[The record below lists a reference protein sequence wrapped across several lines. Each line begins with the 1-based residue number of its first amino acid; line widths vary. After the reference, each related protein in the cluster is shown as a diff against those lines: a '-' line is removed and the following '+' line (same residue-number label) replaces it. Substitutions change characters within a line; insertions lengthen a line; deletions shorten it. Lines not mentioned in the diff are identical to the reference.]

1 MELFWGNMKTLVEE
15 NPSLNRRTLPRKPVM
30 VLEVKGK
37 QFDKVFLAYAEN
49 LGLGGLRLSSSHPLK
64 IGDHFPVEFILPDQ
78 ITKIACTCEVV
89 WRYNSGSDSEG
100 LGVRFLDL
108 SQQLK
113 KVIGTWIDEDKH
125 NKKN

>member
-1 MELFWGNMKTLVEE
+1 
-15 NPSLNRRTLPRKPVM
+15 M

-49 LGLGGLRLSSSHPLK
+49 LGLGGLRLTSSHPLK
-64 IGDHFPVEFILPDQ
+64 IGDHFPVEFVLPDQ

-89 WRYNSGSDSEG
+89 WRYDSGSHSEG
-100 LGVRFLDL
+100 LGVRFVDL

-113 KVIGTWIDEDKH
+113 KVIGTWIDEEE
-125 NKKN
+125 KKKQSK